1 MDKVIRKRDRLGV
14 IFDFLKIIQENHN
27 SIRRTPLLRQT
38 NLSSQSFEEYFDE
51 LIAKDFIREIRDN
64 KGKRHVT
71 LTDKGFRY
79 VEKYKMIH
87 GFIDEFE
94 L

>member
-1 MDKVIRKRDRLGV
+1 MGQITRKRDRLEV
-14 IFDFLKIIQENHN
+14 IHDFLNIIQENRN
-27 SIRRTPLLRQT
+27 SIKRTPLLRKT

-51 LIAKDFIREIRDN
+51 LLAKDFIREIRDN
-64 KGKRHVT
+64 KGKRHIT
-71 LTDKGFRY
+71 LTDKGFRFLG
-79 VEKYKMIH
+79 KYKMIH